1 MRHLL
6 TYSVDVHVV
15 PRPSLVS
22 TKGTAAVRYDSRTR
36 DAYYRMKAIISGAV
50 HAHLPADWEPVAGPI
65 ESLVVIERDHGIRP
79 LGEIFKL
86 TAPDVH
92 DNLLKGLIDAHSGIV
107 FKDDK
112 QIVSS
117 RVSELYSDA
126 DRVTFRFNL
135 LDAEGSDWVWR
146 TLDG

>member
-1 MRHLL
+1 MRELL
-6 TYSVDVHVV
+6 TYSVEVHVV

-22 TKGTAAVRYDSRTR
+22 SKGTAAVRYDSRTR

-50 HAHLPADWEPVAGPI
+50 QAHLPTNWEPVAGPI
-65 ESLVVIERDHGIRP
+65 ESLVIIERARGVHV
-79 LGEIFKL
+79 GEVFKL

-117 RVSELYSDA
+117 RVSEIWSDA

-135 LDAEGSDWVWR
+135 LDSEGAAWVWR
-146 TLDG
+146 TLNE

>member
-6 TYSVDVHVV
+6 TYSVEVRVV

-22 TKGTAAVRYDSRTR
+22 NKGTAAVRYDARTR
-36 DAYYRMKAIISGAV
+36 DAYYQMKAIISGAV
-50 HAHLPADWEPVAGPI
+50 QAHLPSDWEPVTGPI
-65 ESLVVIERDHGIRP
+65 ESLIVIERAP
-79 LGEIFKL
+79 TATSKVFKL

-92 DNLLKGLIDAHSGIV
+92 DNLLKGLIDAHTGIL
-107 FKDDK
+107 FRDDK

-117 RVSELYSDA
+117 RVSEIYSDA

-135 LDAEGSDWVWR
+135 LDSEGAEWVWA
-146 TLDG
+146 TMV